1 MGVPWMRR
9 SIVRNRVKAFAA
21 VVVGSAAIGGVL
33 AAPSAADNDG
43 IPECGGKFHLLGQPA
58 GSGAD
63 RNGNGLI
70 CISNEPGG
78 NDLFHIHDD
87 H

>member
-1 MGVPWMRR
+1 MRR
-9 SIVRNRVKAFAA
+9 KHFVTALA
-21 VVVGSAAIGGVL
+21 VVALGAPMTMFTASAT
-33 AAPSAADNDG
+33 ADNDG
-43 IPECGGKFHLLGQPA
+43 IPECGGKFHLLEQTA
-58 GSGAD
+58 GSGRD

-78 NDLFHIHDD
+78 NDLFHLHDD

>member
-1 MGVPWMRR
+1 MRR
-9 SIVRNRVKAFAA
+9 SIVRRRVKAFVA

-33 AAPSAADNDG
+33 AAPVAADNDG
-43 IPECGGKFHLLGQPA
+43 IAECGGKFHLLDQPT

-63 RNGNGLI
+63 RNGNGFI
-70 CISNEPGG
+70 CISNKPGG

>member
-1 MGVPWMRR
+1 M
-9 SIVRNRVKAFAA
+9 RNRVKAFAA

-33 AAPSAADNDG
+33 AAPAAAGNDG
-43 IPECGGKFHLLGQPA
+43 VPECGGKFHLLGQPV